1 MPQGRETEF
10 AFITSGSTTNAVGA
24 LIFRIEDQALT
35 FRSFAVNSLTIASG
49 TATFSGTG
57 TLNGTSGFTFKAVA
71 KQVPYARG
79 TFEISIFAPGAT
91 NPSYFVSGP
100 LSEGLVIV
108 R

>member
-1 MPQGRETEF
+1 
-10 AFITSGSTTNAVGA
+10 
-24 LIFRIEDQALT
+24 
-35 FRSFAVNSLTIASG
+35 LTIASG

-91 NPSYFVSGP
+91 TPSYFVSGP